1 MSAPNRHD
9 TEAFAAFEEWRT
21 AKIKSDQT
29 MSFAD
34 ARATA
39 LAWVNFQNLY
49 LGDTEK
55 LPVRNERM
63 PSASIVPFPRP
74 SHFGGAA

>member
-1 MSAPNRHD
+1 MSAPNQYD
-9 TEAFAAFEEWRT
+9 TEAFAAFEEWRA

-29 MSFAD
+29 MTFAD

-49 LGDTEK
+49 LGGTEK
-55 LPVRNERM
+55 WPVRNQRL
-63 PSASIVPFPRP
+63 PSASIVPFP
-74 SHFGGAA
+74 SGHLGGAT